1 MRIRLH
7 ASLSFLTAG
16 VFVSIHHRW
25 NGCGLDP
32 CDGTYRYAG
41 VCWMRVAPGWRHL
54 LWARFGY
61 HVDDFGRLYVYL
73 GRISLWQDIRP
84 FKRQWNRDPIYKRIR
99 KLGPLEF
106 VFG

>member
-7 ASLSFLTAG
+7 AHPSFHNPEVG
-16 VFVSIHHRW
+16 ISIYRGWHR
-25 NGCGLDP
+25 GCP
-32 CDGTYRYAG
+32 STYRYAG
-41 VCWMRVAPGWRHL
+41 VSWMRVAPGWRYL

-73 GRISLWQDIRP
+73 GRVCLWQDIRP
-84 FKRQWNRDPIYKRIR
+84 FKRQRNRDPIYARIR